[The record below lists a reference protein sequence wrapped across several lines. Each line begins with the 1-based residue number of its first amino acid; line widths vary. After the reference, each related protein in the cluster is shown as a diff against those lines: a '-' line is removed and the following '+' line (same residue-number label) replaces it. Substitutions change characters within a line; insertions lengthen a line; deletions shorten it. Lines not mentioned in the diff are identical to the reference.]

1 MTKLTF
7 HGAAETVTGSKY
19 LLEADSAHVLIDC
32 GLFQGVKELRMRNWA
47 PTPFNL
53 KELDAVVL
61 THAHLDHV
69 GYLPRIVKQGFR
81 GKIYCTPATAE
92 LTEITLL
99 DSAKIQESDASY
111 ANKKGFS
118 KHIPAYPLYEIRDA
132 ENTVKLFHT
141 VPRGEWFSPAEPI
154 WMRYHDA
161 GHLLG
166 SNMIEVEIRN
176 QSPPL
181 KILFSGDVGRYD
193 GPLYHDPAPPTAC
206 DYLVCESTYGNRD
219 HKDADIL
226 NSLAEVVNRCVERGG
241 VMLVAAFA
249 IGRSQQLIYLMQLLK
264 KQRRIPNVPIYLDS
278 PMAVDATNVYREF
291 DEDHDL
297 TEGELDPQDPLFGG
311 SHVYMCRKTEESKAL
326 NRHAGPAMIISSSG
340 MMTGGRILH
349 HLKQRLPN
357 KRNTVI
363 VGGYQA
369 IGTRGRMLQDGV
381 KFLKI
386 HGEEVPVHAAI
397 ETIPGLSG
405 HADRSGLLRWLKP
418 LAAPRR
424 VFLTHGEV
432 DSAQALAA
440 ELTSSRGWDVRI
452 PAMGESQKLS

>member
-32 GLFQGVKELRMRNWA
+32 GLFQGIKELRERNWA

-69 GYLPRIVKQGFR
+69 GYLPRIVEQGFR

-176 QSPPL
+176 QTPPL

-193 GPLYHDPAPPTAC
+193 GPLYHDPAPPPAC
-206 DYLVCESTYGNRD
+206 DYLICESTYGNRD

-226 NSLAEVVNRCVERGG
+226 DSLAEAVNRCVERGG

-264 KQRRIPNVPIYLDS
+264 KQRRIPNIPIYLDS

-297 TEGELDPQDPLFGG
+297 SEGELDPQDPLFGG

-326 NRHAGPAMIISSSG
+326 NRHPGPAMIISSSG

-349 HLKQRLPN
+349 HLKQRLPD

-369 IGTRGRMLQDGV
+369 VGTRGRLLQDGA

-386 HGEEVPVHAAI
+386 HGEEVPVRAAI

-418 LAAPRR
+418 LPSPRR

-440 ELTSSRGWDVRI
+440 ELASSRGWDVRI
-452 PAMGESQKLS
+452 PAMGETQELS

>member
-19 LLEADSAHVLIDC
+19 LLEADNAHVLVDC
-32 GLFQGVKELRMRNWA
+32 GLFQGVKELRERNWA

-132 ENTVKLFHT
+132 ENTVKLLHT
-141 VPRGEWFSPAEPI
+141 VPRDKWFSPAEPI

-193 GPLYHDPAPPTAC
+193 GPLYHDPVPPPAC
-206 DYLVCESTYGNRD
+206 DYLICESTYGNRD
-219 HKDADIL
+219 HKDADIMD
-226 NSLAEVVNRCVERGG
+226 SLADAVNRCVERGG

-311 SHVYMCRKTEESKAL
+311 DHVYMCRKTEESKAL

-349 HLKQRLPN
+349 HLKQRLPD

-363 VGGYQA
+363 VGGFQA

-386 HGEEVPVHAAI
+386 HGEEVPVRAAV

-405 HADRSGLLRWLKP
+405 HADRSGLLRWLSP
-418 LAAPRR
+418 LPNPKR
-424 VFLTHGEV
+424 VFLTHGEI
-432 DSAQALAA
+432 DSAQALRD
-440 ELTSSRGWDVRI
+440 ELISSRGWDVRI
-452 PAMGESQKLS
+452 PAMGESQELV